1 MPGNG
6 QKPGGGQRP
15 QMPANGQTP
24 QMPDNSQAPQMPAD
38 GQQPQMPA
46 DGQQPQMPA
55 DGPAPQMPD
64 NSQAPQMPADGQQP
78 QTPGQDDRNIP
89 DNGDTQDS
97 QEAQGSAPSG
107 KTDKNG
113 RGGKRGNRNGGKGSE
128 ADVNFRKRLDFDQM
142 LKDGVITQE
151 IYDTIM
157 NYMKDRTPQQQDD
170 TASAESTEPPAL
182 PEDSETEP
190 AGMEEELLKELLDGG
205 MITQEQYDQLL
216 TKLGAEETAA
226 ES

>member
-6 QKPGGGQRP
+6 QRPGGGQQPQMPNNNQAP
-15 QMPANGQTP
+15 QMPANGQNP
-24 QMPDNSQAPQMPAD
+24 QMPQMPAD
-38 GQQPQMPA
+38 GQ
-46 DGQQPQMPA
+46 
-55 DGPAPQMPD
+55 APQMPD
-64 NSQAPQMPADGQQP
+64 NSQAPQMPADGQQT
-78 QTPGQDDRNIP
+78 QTPGQDDQNIP
-89 DNGDTQDS
+89 DNGATQDS

-107 KTDKNG
+107 KTVKNG